1 MWARL
6 ALAGCLLAADPTISS
21 IAEDEGADREVEGG
35 GGDER
40 ESIRCTEIV
49 LPLHDLLY
57 IAKGPA
63 LLDVQPHDFWP
74 KLLPGLRHFGKQDT
88 GGEQQGEGRR
98 AKEVR
103 SQDNNGFRKRRR
115 RRIKL
120 EAGIQMLAGNYR
132 NKDLMRNSASSE
144 ATGRQVV
151 V

>member
-1 MWARL
+1 
-6 ALAGCLLAADPTISS
+6 LAGGSRVFDRPGLAFALVLADTPVVELL
-21 IAEDEGADREVEGG
+21 
-35 GGDER
+35 
-40 ESIRCTEIV
+40 SIRTDGCTEIV

-74 KLLPGLRHFGKQDT
+74 KLLPGLRHSGKQDT
-88 GGEQQGEGRR
+88 GGEQQEEGRR
-98 AKEVR
+98 AKEER

-120 EAGIQMLAGNYR
+120 EAGVQILAGNYR